1 LNKTSSSAKDL
12 EQQGMKSYE
21 SGQWTIAAE
30 RFREAQA
37 AYKREGNESK
47 SAEMANNLCVTLL
60 QDKRPK
66 EALAA
71 VEGTW
76 DVFLTHGDELRA
88 AQAYGNLASAREA
101 CGDAPEAEEAYRRAA
116 QLLEKAGAED
126 ARAQTLAAL
135 SRLQLKRGQPL
146 EAIASMQS
154 GLEGAPRLSFGKRLL
169 RKILDLPRRF
179 LGP

>member
-1 LNKTSSSAKDL
+1 
-12 EQQGMKSYE
+12 MKSYE
-21 SGQWTIAAE
+21 SGQWAIAAE

-37 AYKREGNESK
+37 AYKREDNEAK
-47 SAEMANNLCVTLL
+47 SAEMANNLCVVLL

-76 DVFLTHGDELRA
+76 DVFLAHGDELRA
-88 AQAYGNLASAREA
+88 AQAYGNLGSAREA
-101 CGDAPEAEEAYRRAA
+101 SGDVTEAEEAYRRAA
-116 QLLEKAGAED
+116 QLMEKAGAED
-126 ARAQTLAAL
+126 ARAETLAAL

-146 EAIASMQS
+146 DAIASMQS
-154 GLEGAPRLSFGKRLL
+154 GLDGASRLSFGKRLL

>member
-1 LNKTSSSAKDL
+1 
-12 EQQGMKSYE
+12 MKSYQ
-21 SGQWTIAAE
+21 SGQWAVAAN

-37 AYKREGNESK
+37 AYNLEDKEAK
-47 SAEMANNLCVTLL
+47 AAEMANNLCVVLL

-71 VEGTW
+71 VERTW
-76 DVFLTHGDELRA
+76 DVFLAHGDELRA

-101 CGDAPEAEEAYRRAA
+101 CGDATEAEEAYRHAA

-126 ARAQTLAAL
+126 ARAETLAAL

-146 EAIASMQS
+146 EAIVSMQS
-154 GLEGAPRLSFGKRLL
+154 GLEGTSRLSFGKRLL

-179 LGP
+179 LGQ